1 MHAKRDPYHLPIGDD
16 LRLFEDSPMNVVSD
30 TGTTGSVPTPPT
42 DGGEADAYGELGGLP
57 LPDLPVT
64 EPLPG
69 APVRITG
76 RRAKRR

>member
-1 MHAKRDPYHLPIGDD
+1 MDGDTVS
-16 LRLFEDSPMNVVSD
+16 LLFQSGIEAFRHIYRAVASS
-30 TGTTGSVPTPPT
+30 GT
-42 DGGEADAYGELGGLP
+42 ADAYGELGGLP